1 MNLIDKIRL
10 SKLITQ
16 LINVLRKL
24 IALFDKTENPIIPP
38 KPSPS
43 PRPKPVKNIIDR
55 ILPWKVKVKK

>member
-24 IALFDKTENPIIPP
+24 IALFDKTENTIIIP
-38 KPSPS
+38 KPPPA

>member
-38 KPSPS
+38 NPS